1 MDTADALQ
9 FIRDNH
15 RGVLMVYRR
24 DGAVQAS
31 PVTAAV
37 DEEGRVVISSRETA
51 FKVKHLQRDPRAAYC
66 GFADDFYGEWV
77 QVEGP
82 AEIVHLPDAL
92 EPLVDYYRSVAGEH
106 PDWDDYRAAMERQGK
121 SLLRI
126 TPSRWG
132 PVATGG
138 FPARLA

>member
-37 DEEGRVVISSRETA
+37 DEDGRVVISSRETA

-82 AEIVHLPDAL
+82 AEIVHLPEAL

-106 PDWDDYRAAMERQGK
+106 PDWDDYRAAMVRDQRVLIRIRVERA
-121 SLLRI
+121 
-126 TPSRWG
+126 G
-132 PVATGG
+132 PNRAG
-138 FPARLA
+138 